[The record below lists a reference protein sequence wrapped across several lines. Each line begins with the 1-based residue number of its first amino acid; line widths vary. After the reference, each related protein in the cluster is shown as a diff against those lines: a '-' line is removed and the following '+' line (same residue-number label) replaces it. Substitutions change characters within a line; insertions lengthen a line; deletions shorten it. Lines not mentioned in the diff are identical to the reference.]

1 MSNSMTKN
9 VKLPGLFTC
18 DALTEVIAHSA
29 KEILAAAVQA
39 EAAQWISERGH
50 LLDEHGHRLV
60 VANGYLPE
68 RRILTGIGT
77 VSIKQPRIEDRRP
90 VDQRE
95 KLNRRIL
102 PPYLRRTSSIDE
114 AIPWMYLYGI
124 STNDM
129 GDSLKALLGPAIEHL
144 SPNTVTRLVSQWQ
157 MQYAHWNQRSL
168 ADKRYVYIWAEGVYF
183 NVRLGDDDS
192 ACILVILGATETGE
206 KEILA
211 IADGYRESKQSWQT
225 VLLDLKSRGLES
237 PKLAIGDGAMG
248 FWAALEEVY
257 PAAKHQRCWVHK
269 TLNVLNHFPKNLHGQ
284 VRDKIHQITA
294 AENRADADKAS
305 DLFVQT
311 YQAKYPKAA
320 ECLVKDRETL
330 LTFYD
335 FPAEHWVHIRTTN
348 PIESIFSTVRLRHDK
363 TRNNGSRKACLAMV
377 FKLCQSAQRGFQR
390 LNGSERIADVLAGI
404 KFENGVKKSAA

>member
-1 MSNSMTKN
+1 MGNSMTGN
-9 VKLPGLFTC
+9 MKLPTAFAG
-18 DALTEVIAHSA
+18 DALTAVMAQSA
-29 KEILAAAVQA
+29 REILAAAVQA
-39 EAAQWISERGH
+39 EAAEWIAERSN
-50 LLDEHGHRLV
+50 LRDQHGRRLV

-68 RRILTGIGT
+68 RQVLTGVGP
-77 VSIKQPRIEDRRP
+77 VSVKQPRVDDRRP
-90 VDQRE
+90 ADQRE

-102 PPYLRRTSSIDE
+102 PPYLRRANSIDE

-144 SPNTVTRLVSQWQ
+144 SPNTVARLVSQWQ
-157 MQYAHWNQRSL
+157 VQYAHWNQRSL
-168 ADKRYVYIWAEGVYF
+168 KDKRYVYIWADGVYF

-211 IADGYRESKQSWQT
+211 IADGYRESKQSWQA
-225 VLLDLKSRGLES
+225 VLLDLKSRGLEA

-248 FWAALEEVY
+248 FWAAMEEVY
-257 PAAKHQRCWVHK
+257 SATRHQRCWVHK

-284 VRDKIHQITA
+284 ARDKIHQITA
-294 AENRADADKAS
+294 AENREDASKAL

-311 YQAKYPKAA
+311 YQAKYPQAV
-320 ECLVKDRETL
+320 ECLSKDRETL
-330 LTFYD
+330 LAYYD

-363 TRNNGSRKACLAMV
+363 TRNNASRKACLAMV

-390 LNGSERIADVLAGI
+390 LNGSEWMADVLAGV
-404 KFENGVKKSAA
+404 KFENGVKKQAA

>member
-1 MSNSMTKN
+1 MSNSMTEN
-9 VKLPGLFTC
+9 MKLAIPFAG
-18 DALTEVIAHSA
+18 DALTEVIAQSA

-39 EAAQWISERGH
+39 EARQWIAERSD
-50 LLDEHGHRLV
+50 LRDQRGHRLV

-68 RRILTGIGT
+68 RQILTGIGP
-77 VSIKQPRIEDRRP
+77 VSVKQPRIEDRRP
-90 VDQRE
+90 AEQRE

-102 PPYLRRTSSIDE
+102 PAYLRRTSSIDE

-144 SPNTVTRLVSQWQ
+144 SPNTVSRLVSQWQ
-157 MQYAHWNQRSL
+157 TQYAHWNQRSL
-168 ADKRYVYIWAEGVYF
+168 ADRQYVYIWADGVHF
-183 NVRLGDDDS
+183 NVRLGDDES
-192 ACILVILGATETGE
+192 ACILVSLGDTADGN

-211 IADGYRESKQSWQT
+211 IADGYRESKSSWRA
-225 VLLDLKSRGLES
+225 VLLDLKSRDLKA

-257 PAAKHQRCWVHK
+257 PSTKGQRCWVHK
-269 TLNVLNHFPKNLHGQ
+269 TLNVLSYFPKNLHGQ
-284 VRDKIHQITA
+284 ARDKIHQIWMA
-294 AENRADADKAS
+294 ATEADAKKAF

-311 YQAKYPKAA
+311 YQAKYPKAV
-320 ECLVKDRETL
+320 ECLGKDREAL
-330 LTFYD
+330 LAFYS

-348 PIESIFSTVRLRHDK
+348 PIESIFSTVPLRHDK
-363 TRNNGSRKACLAMV
+363 TRNNASRKACLAMV

-390 LNGSERIADVLAGI
+390 LNGSELIPDVLAGI
-404 KFENGVKKSAA
+404 KFENGVKQIAA

>member
-9 VKLPGLFTC
+9 VKLPSLFTC

-39 EAAQWISERGH
+39 EAAQWIAERSN
-50 LLDEHGHRLV
+50 LRDQHGHRLV

-68 RRILTGIGT
+68 RGILTGIGP

-90 VDQRE
+90 ANQRE

-168 ADKRYVYIWAEGVYF
+168 ADKRYVYIWADGVYF

-237 PKLAIGDGAMG
+237 PKRAIGDGAMG

-257 PAAKHQRCWVHK
+257 PSMRHQRCWQHK
-269 TLNVLNHFPKNLHGQ
+269 TLNVLNYLPKNLHGQ
-284 VRDKIHQITA
+284 AKDKMHQITV
-294 AENRADADKAS
+294 AENRENAVKA
-305 DLFVQT
+305 LELLVQT

-320 ECLVKDRETL
+320 ECLDKDRERL
-330 LTFYD
+330 LTYCD
-335 FPAEHWVHIRTTN
+335 FPAENWVHIRTTN

-377 FKLCQSAQRGFQR
+377 FKLCQSAERGFQR

-404 KFENGVKKSAA
+404 EFENGVKKQAA

>member
-1 MSNSMTKN
+1 MGNSMTEN
-9 VKLPGLFTC
+9 MTLPSPFVS
-18 DALTEVIAHSA
+18 DALTEVIVQSA
-29 KEILAAAVQA
+29 KDILAAAVKA
-39 EAAQWISERGH
+39 EAAQWIAQRSDLR
-50 LLDEHGHRLV
+50 DAHGHRLV

-68 RRILTGIGT
+68 RQVLTGIGP

-90 VDQRE
+90 ADQRE
-95 KLNRRIL
+95 KLDRRIL
-102 PPYLRRTSSIDE
+102 PAYLRRTSSIDE

-144 SPNTVTRLVSQWQ
+144 SPNTVSRLVSQWQ
-157 MQYAHWNQRSL
+157 TQYAHWNQRSL
-168 ADKRYVYIWAEGVYF
+168 ADKHYVYIWADGVHF
-183 NVRLGDDDS
+183 NIRIGDDDS
-192 ACILVILGATETGE
+192 ACILVILGATADGN

-211 IADGYRESKQSWQT
+211 IADGYRESKQSWQA
-225 VLLDLKSRGLES
+225 VLLDLKSRDLKA

-248 FWAALEEVY
+248 FWAAMEEVY
-257 PAAKHQRCWVHK
+257 PSTKGQRCWVHK
-269 TLNVLNHFPKNLHGQ
+269 TLNILTHFPKNLHGQ
-284 VRDKIHQITA
+284 ARDKIHQIWM
-294 AENRADADKAS
+294 AENQEDAGKAC

-311 YQAKYPKAA
+311 YQAKYPKAV
-320 ECLVKDRETL
+320 ECLSKDREAL
-330 LTFYD
+330 LAFYD

-363 TRNNGSRKACLAMV
+363 TRNNASRKACLAMV

-390 LNGSERIADVLAGI
+390 LNGSELIPDVLAGI

>member
-1 MSNSMTKN
+1 MGNSMTEKM
-9 VKLPGLFTC
+9 KLPTAFAG
-18 DALTEVIAHSA
+18 DALTAVMAQSA
-29 KEILAAAVQA
+29 REILAAAVQA
-39 EAAQWISERGH
+39 EAAEWIAERSN
-50 LLDEHGHRLV
+50 LRDQHGRRLV

-68 RRILTGIGT
+68 RQVLTGVGP
-77 VSIKQPRIEDRRP
+77 VSVKQPRVDDRRP
-90 VDQRE
+90 ADQRE

-102 PPYLRRTSSIDE
+102 PPYLRRANSIDE

-144 SPNTVTRLVSQWQ
+144 SPNTVARLVSQWQ
-157 MQYAHWNQRSL
+157 VQYAHWNQRSL
-168 ADKRYVYIWAEGVYF
+168 KDKRYVYIWADGVYF

-192 ACILVILGATETGE
+192 ACILLILGATETGE

-211 IADGYRESKQSWQT
+211 IADGYRESKQSWQA
-225 VLLDLKSRGLES
+225 VLLDLKSRGLEA

-248 FWAALEEVY
+248 FWAAMEEVY
-257 PAAKHQRCWVHK
+257 SATRHQRCWVHK

-284 VRDKIHQITA
+284 ARDKIHQITA
-294 AENRADADKAS
+294 AENREDASKAL

-311 YQAKYPKAA
+311 YQAKYPQAV
-320 ECLVKDRETL
+320 ECLSKDRETL
-330 LTFYD
+330 LAYYD

-363 TRNNGSRKACLAMV
+363 TRNNASRKACLAMV

-390 LNGSERIADVLAGI
+390 LNGSEWMADVLAGV
-404 KFENGVKKSAA
+404 KFENGVKKQAA

>member
-1 MSNSMTKN
+1 MGNSMTEKM
-9 VKLPGLFTC
+9 KLPTAFAG
-18 DALTEVIAHSA
+18 DALTAVMAQSA
-29 KEILAAAVQA
+29 RDILAAAVQA
-39 EAAQWISERGH
+39 EAAEWIAERSN
-50 LLDEHGHRLV
+50 LRDQHGRRLV

-68 RRILTGIGT
+68 RQVLTGVGP
-77 VSIKQPRIEDRRP
+77 VSVKQPRVDDRRP
-90 VDQRE
+90 ADQRE

-102 PPYLRRTSSIDE
+102 PPYLRRANSIDE

-144 SPNTVTRLVSQWQ
+144 SPNTVARLVSQWQ
-157 MQYAHWNQRSL
+157 VQYAHWNQRSL
-168 ADKRYVYIWAEGVYF
+168 KDKRYVYIWADGVYF

-211 IADGYRESKQSWQT
+211 IADGYRESKQSWQA
-225 VLLDLKSRGLES
+225 VLLDLKSRGLEA

-248 FWAALEEVY
+248 FWAAMEEVY
-257 PAAKHQRCWVHK
+257 SATRHQRCWVHK

-284 VRDKIHQITA
+284 ARDKIHQITA
-294 AENRADADKAS
+294 AENREDASKAL

-311 YQAKYPKAA
+311 YQAKYPQAV
-320 ECLVKDRETL
+320 ECLSKDRETL
-330 LTFYD
+330 LAYYD

-363 TRNNGSRKACLAMV
+363 TRNNASRKACLAMV

-390 LNGSERIADVLAGI
+390 LNGSEWMADVLAGV
-404 KFENGVKKSAA
+404 KFENGVKKQAA

>member
-9 VKLPGLFTC
+9 VKLPSLFTC

-39 EAAQWISERGH
+39 EAAQWIAERSN
-50 LLDEHGHRLV
+50 LRDQHGHRLV

-68 RRILTGIGT
+68 RQILTGIGT
-77 VSIKQPRIEDRRP
+77 VPIKQPRIEDRRP
-90 VDQRE
+90 ADQRE

-157 MQYAHWNQRSL
+157 AQYAHWNQRSL
-168 ADKRYVYIWAEGVYF
+168 ADKRYVYIWADGVYF

-225 VLLDLKSRGLES
+225 VLLDLKSRGLEA

-248 FWAALEEVY
+248 FWAAMEEVY
-257 PAAKHQRCWVHK
+257 SATKHQRCWVHK

-294 AENRADADKAS
+294 AENREDADKAF

-311 YQAKYPKAA
+311 YRAKYPKAV
-320 ECLVKDRETL
+320 ECLSKDREAL
-330 LTFYD
+330 LAFYD

-377 FKLCQSAQRGFQR
+377 HKLCQSAERGFQR
-390 LNGSERIADVLAGI
+390 LNGSELIADVLAGI
-404 KFENGVKKSAA
+404 RFEHGVKKSAA

>member
-1 MSNSMTKN
+1 MSNSMTET
-9 VKLPGLFTC
+9 VQFPIPLC
-18 DALTEVIAHSA
+18 SDALTEVLRDGAQRLLTQAVKI
-29 KEILAAAVQA
+29 EIQ
-39 EAAQWISERGH
+39 QWIDART
-50 LLDEHGHRLV
+50 DQVDAQGHRQV
-60 VANGYLPE
+60 VRNGYLPE
-68 RRILTGIGT
+68 RLVLTGIGA
-77 VSIKQPRIEDRRP
+77 VSVKQPRIEDRRP
-90 VDQRE
+90 EGQRE
-95 KLNRRIL
+95 TFEREIL

-157 MQYAHWNQRSL
+157 AQYAQWNQRSL
-168 ADKRYVYIWAEGVYF
+168 DNKHYVYIWADGVYF

-192 ACILVILGATETGE
+192 ACILVILGATEKGE

-211 IADGYRESKQSWQT
+211 IGDGYRESKQSWQT
-225 VLLDLKSRGLES
+225 VLLDLKSRGLEA

-248 FWAALEEVY
+248 FWAAMEEVY
-257 PAAKHQRCWVHK
+257 SATKHQRCWVHK

-294 AENRADADKAS
+294 AESREDAEKAF
-305 DLFVQT
+305 DLFVET
-311 YQAKYPKAA
+311 YQAKYHKAV
-320 ECLVKDRETL
+320 ECLSKDREAL
-330 LTFYD
+330 LAFYD

-363 TRNNGSRKACLAMV
+363 ARNNGSRKACLAMV
-377 FKLCQSAQRGFQR
+377 FRLCQSAERGFQR
-390 LNGSERIADVLAGI
+390 LNGSDLIPDVLAGI

>member
-1 MSNSMTKN
+1 MGKSMTEN
-9 VKLPGLFTC
+9 TKLPIPFAC
-18 DALTEVIAHSA
+18 DALTEVIAQSA
-29 KEILAAAVQA
+29 KDVLAAAVKA
-39 EAAQWISERGH
+39 EAQQWIFERGH

-68 RRILTGIGT
+68 RGILTGIGP

-90 VDQRE
+90 ANQRE

-168 ADKRYVYIWAEGVYF
+168 ADKRYVYIWADGVYF

-237 PKLAIGDGAMG
+237 PKRAIGDGAMG

-257 PAAKHQRCWVHK
+257 PSMRHQRCWQHK
-269 TLNVLNHFPKNLHGQ
+269 TLNVLNYLPKNLHGQ
-284 VRDKIHQITA
+284 AKDKMHQITV
-294 AENRADADKAS
+294 AENRENAVKA
-305 DLFVQT
+305 LELLVQT

-320 ECLVKDRETL
+320 ECLDKDRERL
-330 LTFYD
+330 LTYCD
-335 FPAEHWVHIRTTN
+335 FPAENWVHIRTTN

-377 FKLCQSAQRGFQR
+377 FKLCQSAERGFQR

-404 KFENGVKKSAA
+404 EFENGVKKQAA

>member
-1 MSNSMTKN
+1 MGNSMTEKM
-9 VKLPGLFTC
+9 KLPTAFAG
-18 DALTEVIAHSA
+18 DALTAVMAQSA
-29 KEILAAAVQA
+29 REILAAAVQA
-39 EAAQWISERGH
+39 EAAEWIAERSN
-50 LLDEHGHRLV
+50 LRDQHGRRLV

-68 RRILTGIGT
+68 RQVLTGVGP
-77 VSIKQPRIEDRRP
+77 VSVKQPRVDDRRP
-90 VDQRE
+90 VGQRE

-102 PPYLRRTSSIDE
+102 PPYLRRANSIDE

-144 SPNTVTRLVSQWQ
+144 SPNTVARLVSQWQ
-157 MQYAHWNQRSL
+157 VQYAHWNQRSL
-168 ADKRYVYIWAEGVYF
+168 KDKRYVYIWADGVYF

-211 IADGYRESKQSWQT
+211 IADGYRESKQSWQA
-225 VLLDLKSRGLES
+225 VLLDLKSRGLEA

-248 FWAALEEVY
+248 FWAAMEEVY
-257 PAAKHQRCWVHK
+257 SATRHQRCWVHK

-284 VRDKIHQITA
+284 ARDKIHQITA
-294 AENRADADKAS
+294 AENREDASKAL

-311 YQAKYPKAA
+311 YQAKYPQAV
-320 ECLVKDRETL
+320 ECLSKDRETL
-330 LTFYD
+330 LAYYD

-363 TRNNGSRKACLAMV
+363 TRNNASRKACLAMV

-390 LNGSERIADVLAGI
+390 LNGSEWMADVLAGV
-404 KFENGVKKSAA
+404 KFENGVKKQAA

>member
-1 MSNSMTKN
+1 MGNSMTEKM
-9 VKLPGLFTC
+9 KLPTAFAG
-18 DALTEVIAHSA
+18 DALTAVMAQSA
-29 KEILAAAVQA
+29 REILAAAVQA
-39 EAAQWISERGH
+39 EAAEWIAERSN
-50 LLDEHGHRLV
+50 LRDQHGRRLV

-68 RRILTGIGT
+68 RQVLTGVGP
-77 VSIKQPRIEDRRP
+77 VSVKQPRVDDRRP
-90 VDQRE
+90 ADQRE

-102 PPYLRRTSSIDE
+102 PPYLRRANSIDE

-144 SPNTVTRLVSQWQ
+144 SPNTVARLVSQWQ
-157 MQYAHWNQRSL
+157 VQYAHWNQRSL
-168 ADKRYVYIWAEGVYF
+168 KDKRYVYIWADGVYF

-211 IADGYRESKQSWQT
+211 IADGYRESKQSWQA
-225 VLLDLKSRGLES
+225 VLLDLKSRGLEA

-248 FWAALEEVY
+248 FWAAMEEVY
-257 PAAKHQRCWVHK
+257 SATRHQRCWVHK

-284 VRDKIHQITA
+284 ARDKIHQITA
-294 AENRADADKAS
+294 AENREDASKAL

-311 YQAKYPKAA
+311 YQAKYPQAV
-320 ECLVKDRETL
+320 ECLSKDRETL
-330 LTFYD
+330 LAYYD

-363 TRNNGSRKACLAMV
+363 TRNNASRKACLAMV

-390 LNGSERIADVLAGI
+390 LNGSEWMADVLAGV
-404 KFENGVKKSAA
+404 KFENGVKKQAA